1 VTHSEVEFSIVLA
14 NCRIENIGVRIEGS
28 LLGCDSQLIRA
39 REKPRTHR
47 FVVGDQGIIEIA

>member
-1 VTHSEVEFSIVLA
+1 MEFSIVLA

-39 REKPRTHR
+39 RDKPRTHR